1 MKANL
6 LSVYLV
12 VLVFVR
18 AGNRLETPIN
28 RAFTERKKAEEYARK
43 SLKKEYM
50 KIGKNYYNSDSA
62 HDYYIQRIEVEI
74 DGNNK
79 AVLKLAT
86 DIVLDYSGK
95 CVLKAMG
102 GL

>member
-1 MKANL
+1 
-6 LSVYLV
+6 
-12 VLVFVR
+12 
-18 AGNRLETPIN
+18 
-28 RAFTERKKAEEYARK
+28 
-43 SLKKEYM
+43 M
-50 KIGKNYYNSDSA
+50 KIGKNYYGSDSA
-62 HDYYIQRIEVEI
+62 HDYYIQGIEVEI